1 MSNINPVTE
10 ASVEATPLPPQ
21 PAVTNPVGTAAP
33 ILPVEDKP
41 LNLGGHE
48 FQSRFILGS
57 GRYDLNLIKA
67 TVEHA
72 GTQIVT
78 MALRRAQTTENSV
91 LDYIPEGITLL
102 PNTSGA
108 RNAEEAVRIA
118 RLAREVCHTD
128 FVKVEIE
135 HETKYLLP
143 DNAETIRATEMLAK
157 EGFVVMPYMFPDPIA
172 ARQLEEA
179 GAAAVMPLGSLIGSN
194 MGLRM
199 RDFIEIIIANAH
211 VPVIID
217 AGIGRPSQACDA
229 MEMGAD
235 AVMAYTAVASA
246 GNIPLMAEAFKHAID
261 AGRAAY
267 LSALTDEQ
275 VERYARHL
283 ILKGVGVKGQ
293 KRLLASSVLII
304 GAGGLGS
311 PAALYLA
318 AAGVGHIGLV
328 DGDVVDMSNLQRQ
341 IIHTTARVGAPKVE
355 SAATAIRALNPD
367 VTVDTYY
374 ELVDASNI
382 AGLIEPYDLVIDA
395 TDNFAAKFLINDA
408 CVLAGKPYIHA
419 GVVGFAGQVM
429 TVIPGEGPCYRCIFR
444 DLPAAG
450 EIPTC
455 KEAGVLGA
463 VVGVIGSLE
472 ATEAVK
478 LIAGVGEPLVA
489 RMLTVDALT
498 MNIRRVPLPKHV
510 PDCPVCGEQPT
521 ITAIDPANYIQPA
534 CAI

>member
-1 MSNINPVTE
+1 MSTE
-10 ASVEATPLPPQ
+10 NTITTAAADVAAAPNATLDEL
-21 PAVTNPVGTAAP
+21 VGTTTNTA
-33 ILPVEDKP
+33 ILPEPDAHAYDEIATGDADP
-41 LNLGGHE
+41 LILGGHK
-48 FQSRFILGS
+48 FTSRFILGS

-267 LSALTDEQ
+267 LS
-275 VERYARHL
+275 
-283 ILKGVGVKGQ
+283 
-293 KRLLASSVLII
+293 
-304 GAGGLGS
+304 GLGKVTEGQAVPSS
-311 PAALYLA
+311 PTTGYL
-318 AAGVGHIGLV
+318 H
-328 DGDVVDMSNLQRQ
+328 
-341 IIHTTARVGAPKVE
+341 
-355 SAATAIRALNPD
+355 
-367 VTVDTYY
+367 
-374 ELVDASNI
+374 
-382 AGLIEPYDLVIDA
+382 
-395 TDNFAAKFLINDA
+395 
-408 CVLAGKPYIHA
+408 
-419 GVVGFAGQVM
+419 
-429 TVIPGEGPCYRCIFR
+429 
-444 DLPAAG
+444 
-450 EIPTC
+450 
-455 KEAGVLGA
+455 
-463 VVGVIGSLE
+463 
-472 ATEAVK
+472 
-478 LIAGVGEPLVA
+478 
-489 RMLTVDALT
+489 
-498 MNIRRVPLPKHV
+498 
-510 PDCPVCGEQPT
+510 
-521 ITAIDPANYIQPA
+521 
-534 CAI
+534 

>member
-1 MSNINPVTE
+1 MKAYTYIKKGVFAMT
-10 ASVEATPLPPQ
+10 
-21 PAVTNPVGTAAP
+21 
-33 ILPVEDKP
+33 DKP
-41 LNLGGHE
+41 KPTILE
-48 FQSRFILGS
+48 PTDAIVRTTQSSICSSDLHIKHGS
-57 GRYDLNLIKA
+57 
-67 TVEHA
+67 VP
-72 GTQIVT
+72 
-78 MALRRAQTTENSV
+78 RAV
-91 LDYIPEGITLL
+91 LGITLGHEMVGIVDEIG
-102 PNTSGA
+102 P
-108 RNAEEAVRIA
+108 
-118 RLAREVCHTD
+118 EVKN
-128 FVKVEIE
+128 VKVGDRVTVNV
-135 HETKYLLP
+135 ETFCGECFFCQHGYVNNCTSPHGGWALGCRIDGGQTEYVRVPLATQGLNRIP
-143 DNAETIRATEMLAK
+143 DGVSDEQALFVGDVLAT
-157 EGFVVMPYMFPDPIA
+157 GFWA
-172 ARQLEEA
+172 ARISDISE
-179 GAAAVMPLGSLIGSN
+179 
-194 MGLRM
+194 
-199 RDFIEIIIANAH
+199 D
-211 VPVIID
+211 D
-217 AGIGRPSQACDA
+217 
-229 MEMGAD
+229 
-235 AVMAYTAVASA
+235 T
-246 GNIPLMAEAFKHAID
+246 
-261 AGRAAY
+261 
-267 LSALTDEQ
+267 
-275 VERYARHL
+275 
-283 ILKGVGVKGQ
+283 
-293 KRLLASSVLII
+293 VLII

>member
-1 MSNINPVTE
+1 M
-10 ASVEATPLPPQ
+10 
-21 PAVTNPVGTAAP
+21 
-33 ILPVEDKP
+33 
-41 LNLGGHE
+41 
-48 FQSRFILGS
+48 
-57 GRYDLNLIKA
+57 
-67 TVEHA
+67 
-72 GTQIVT
+72 
-78 MALRRAQTTENSV
+78 
-91 LDYIPEGITLL
+91 
-102 PNTSGA
+102 
-108 RNAEEAVRIA
+108 
-118 RLAREVCHTD
+118 
-128 FVKVEIE
+128 
-135 HETKYLLP
+135 
-143 DNAETIRATEMLAK
+143 
-157 EGFVVMPYMFPDPIA
+157 
-172 ARQLEEA
+172 
-179 GAAAVMPLGSLIGSN
+179 
-194 MGLRM
+194 
-199 RDFIEIIIANAH
+199 
-211 VPVIID
+211 
-217 AGIGRPSQACDA
+217 
-229 MEMGAD
+229 
-235 AVMAYTAVASA
+235 
-246 GNIPLMAEAFKHAID
+246 
-261 AGRAAY
+261 
-267 LSALTDEQ
+267 ALTDEQ

-419 GVVGFAGQVM
+419 GVVG
-429 TVIPGEGPCYRCIFR
+429 
-444 DLPAAG
+444 
-450 EIPTC
+450 
-455 KEAGVLGA
+455 A

>member
-1 MSNINPVTE
+1 M
-10 ASVEATPLPPQ
+10 
-21 PAVTNPVGTAAP
+21 
-33 ILPVEDKP
+33 
-41 LNLGGHE
+41 
-48 FQSRFILGS
+48 
-57 GRYDLNLIKA
+57 
-67 TVEHA
+67 
-72 GTQIVT
+72 
-78 MALRRAQTTENSV
+78 
-91 LDYIPEGITLL
+91 
-102 PNTSGA
+102 
-108 RNAEEAVRIA
+108 
-118 RLAREVCHTD
+118 
-128 FVKVEIE
+128 
-135 HETKYLLP
+135 
-143 DNAETIRATEMLAK
+143 
-157 EGFVVMPYMFPDPIA
+157 
-172 ARQLEEA
+172 
-179 GAAAVMPLGSLIGSN
+179 
-194 MGLRM
+194 
-199 RDFIEIIIANAH
+199 
-211 VPVIID
+211 
-217 AGIGRPSQACDA
+217 
-229 MEMGAD
+229 
-235 AVMAYTAVASA
+235 
-246 GNIPLMAEAFKHAID
+246 
-261 AGRAAY
+261 
-267 LSALTDEQ
+267 ALTDEQ

-367 VTVDTYY
+367 VT
-374 ELVDASNI
+374 
-382 AGLIEPYDLVIDA
+382 DA

>member
-1 MSNINPVTE
+1 M
-10 ASVEATPLPPQ
+10 
-21 PAVTNPVGTAAP
+21 
-33 ILPVEDKP
+33 
-41 LNLGGHE
+41 
-48 FQSRFILGS
+48 
-57 GRYDLNLIKA
+57 
-67 TVEHA
+67 
-72 GTQIVT
+72 
-78 MALRRAQTTENSV
+78 
-91 LDYIPEGITLL
+91 
-102 PNTSGA
+102 
-108 RNAEEAVRIA
+108 
-118 RLAREVCHTD
+118 
-128 FVKVEIE
+128 
-135 HETKYLLP
+135 
-143 DNAETIRATEMLAK
+143 
-157 EGFVVMPYMFPDPIA
+157 
-172 ARQLEEA
+172 
-179 GAAAVMPLGSLIGSN
+179 
-194 MGLRM
+194 
-199 RDFIEIIIANAH
+199 
-211 VPVIID
+211 
-217 AGIGRPSQACDA
+217 
-229 MEMGAD
+229 
-235 AVMAYTAVASA
+235 
-246 GNIPLMAEAFKHAID
+246 
-261 AGRAAY
+261 
-267 LSALTDEQ
+267 ALTDEQ

-444 DLPAAG
+444 DLPVAG

-478 LIAGVGEPLVA
+478 LIAGVGSRSWL
-489 RMLTVDALT
+489 
-498 MNIRRVPLPKHV
+498 
-510 PDCPVCGEQPT
+510 
-521 ITAIDPANYIQPA
+521 A
-534 CAI
+534 CSLWMP

>member
-1 MSNINPVTE
+1 M
-10 ASVEATPLPPQ
+10 
-21 PAVTNPVGTAAP
+21 
-33 ILPVEDKP
+33 
-41 LNLGGHE
+41 
-48 FQSRFILGS
+48 
-57 GRYDLNLIKA
+57 
-67 TVEHA
+67 
-72 GTQIVT
+72 
-78 MALRRAQTTENSV
+78 
-91 LDYIPEGITLL
+91 
-102 PNTSGA
+102 
-108 RNAEEAVRIA
+108 
-118 RLAREVCHTD
+118 
-128 FVKVEIE
+128 
-135 HETKYLLP
+135 
-143 DNAETIRATEMLAK
+143 
-157 EGFVVMPYMFPDPIA
+157 
-172 ARQLEEA
+172 
-179 GAAAVMPLGSLIGSN
+179 
-194 MGLRM
+194 
-199 RDFIEIIIANAH
+199 
-211 VPVIID
+211 
-217 AGIGRPSQACDA
+217 
-229 MEMGAD
+229 
-235 AVMAYTAVASA
+235 
-246 GNIPLMAEAFKHAID
+246 
-261 AGRAAY
+261 
-267 LSALTDEQ
+267 ALTDEQ

-318 AAGVGHIGLV
+318 AAGVG
-328 DGDVVDMSNLQRQ
+328 
-341 IIHTTARVGAPKVE
+341 RVGAPKVE

>member
-1 MSNINPVTE
+1 M
-10 ASVEATPLPPQ
+10 
-21 PAVTNPVGTAAP
+21 
-33 ILPVEDKP
+33 
-41 LNLGGHE
+41 
-48 FQSRFILGS
+48 
-57 GRYDLNLIKA
+57 
-67 TVEHA
+67 
-72 GTQIVT
+72 
-78 MALRRAQTTENSV
+78 
-91 LDYIPEGITLL
+91 
-102 PNTSGA
+102 
-108 RNAEEAVRIA
+108 
-118 RLAREVCHTD
+118 
-128 FVKVEIE
+128 
-135 HETKYLLP
+135 
-143 DNAETIRATEMLAK
+143 
-157 EGFVVMPYMFPDPIA
+157 
-172 ARQLEEA
+172 
-179 GAAAVMPLGSLIGSN
+179 
-194 MGLRM
+194 
-199 RDFIEIIIANAH
+199 
-211 VPVIID
+211 
-217 AGIGRPSQACDA
+217 
-229 MEMGAD
+229 
-235 AVMAYTAVASA
+235 
-246 GNIPLMAEAFKHAID
+246 
-261 AGRAAY
+261 
-267 LSALTDEQ
+267 ALTDEQ

-374 ELVDASNI
+374 
-382 AGLIEPYDLVIDA
+382 
-395 TDNFAAKFLINDA
+395 
-408 CVLAGKPYIHA
+408 VLAGKPYIHA